1 MAALLP
7 PRRVVAVYPYPDE
20 HGRVLLRKRR
30 FEPKDFLMQARK
42 RETCVWVRP
51 SVLTA
56 RYPKAAPY
64 FDSLLFNLPLLL
76 DDPPELAL
84 TEGEKDAA
92 ALTAA
97 GLPALSHWGGAQHFT
112 PEQAH
117 RFHRYRGHVTIVADK
132 DPAGAADALLR
143 RRRLL
148 EVGVSTRRLRIV
160 RAAGGRGVK
169 DAAAHLAAGYSL
181 DEFVPVDMDRLQALA
196 ATAPPPGRAGRG
208 YDPGEWASMS
218 ESLSA
223 WKPTPLR
230 RLAVPR

>member
-1 MAALLP
+1 MSGRIIATYA
-7 PRRVVAVYPYPDE
+7 YPDE

-30 FEPKDFLMQARK
+30 YEPKDFRMQARK
-42 RETCVWVRP
+42 REACVWVRP
-51 SVLTA
+51 SVLIA
-56 RYPKAAPY
+56 RYPRAAAY
-64 FDSLLFNLPLLL
+64 FDSLLFNVRLLL

-84 TEGEKDAA
+84 TEGEKDAER
-92 ALTAA
+92 LTAA
-97 GLPALSHWGGAQHFT
+97 GLPTLSHWGGAQHFT

-117 RFHRYRGHVTIVADK
+117 RFHRYRGRVTIIADK

-169 DAAAHLAAGYSL
+169 DAAAHLDAGYSL
-181 DEFVPVDMDRLQALA
+181 EEFVPVDMDRLQALA

-208 YDPGEWASMS
+208 YEASVWS
-218 ESLSA
+218 TDLST
-223 WKPTPLR
+223 WKPTVAPTR
-230 RLAVPR
+230 GGRP